1 MRRRQFLCLIPAAA
15 IAQNGQRDRYFAR
28 YPFDKWSEAGDR
40 AQLRWNVRIPAPQL
54 TSHQRL
60 ASRVEVEIEAR
71 EVEKRRGRGELITFF
86 QIEDSGGR
94 RWRRHDTFNLAAVPA
109 GAKAK
114 AAFYAQDFFVLP
126 GDYKVSLAV
135 CDSKTSGY
143 SFTQRTLRVSP
154 LRNDPLPNAFATLP
168 AIELASPLGLPD
180 YWFQPYTRG
189 RLNLPIETAKTVQI
203 DVILNLTLSERTAGS
218 LAAFRRNMNALV
230 PALKVLSQLRPS
242 QGVLNVTLLD
252 LTKRRI
258 WEQKNVEELNWERL
272 RAPFAE
278 SNPGV
283 IDAQS
288 LAAKEQM
295 TQFFWDQIL
304 DRLRPDPG
312 GAEHRAV
319 IVLSSPLFLAH
330 QIKVEPAAPPRDPRR
345 RVFYL
350 RYRPLPRYRTIPIPD
365 GGILPPAA
373 ALPSDDLEKTLKGL
387 DAKNFSPINP
397 AEFRKALA
405 AIMETIR
412 AWVE

>member
-1 MRRRQFLCLIPAAA
+1 MRRRQFLSLIPIPA
-15 IAQNGQRDRYFAR
+15 IAQNGARDRYFAR
-28 YPFDKWSEAGDR
+28 YPFDKWAEAGER
-40 AQLRWNVRIPAPQL
+40 AQLHWNVRIPAPQL
-54 TSHQRL
+54 SSHQRL
-60 ASRVEVEIEAR
+60 AGRVEVQIESREI
-71 EVEKRRGRGELITFF
+71 EKRRGRGELITFF
-86 QIEDSGGR
+86 QVEDSSGR
-94 RWRRHDTFNLAAVPA
+94 RWRRHDTFSLATIPA
-109 GAKAK
+109 GGKPK
-114 AAFYAQDFFVLP
+114 PLYYAQEFFIVP
-126 GDYKVSLAV
+126 GDYKFSLAA
-135 CDSKTSGY
+135 CDSKTSDY

-154 LRNDPLPNAFATLP
+154 LHNDPLPNAFANLP
-168 AIELASPLGLPD
+168 AIELASHLGMPD
-180 YWFQPYTRG
+180 SWFQPYTRG
-189 RLNLPIETAKTVQI
+189 RLNLPIETTRTVHI

-242 QGVLNVTLLD
+242 QGALNVTLLD
-252 LTKRRI
+252 LTKRRM
-258 WEQKNVEELNWERL
+258 WEQKNVEELNWDRL

-304 DRLRPDPG
+304 DRVRTDPE
-312 GAEHRAV
+312 GAEYRAV

-330 QIKVEPAAPPRDPRR
+330 QIKVEPAVPPRDARR

-350 RYRPLPRYRTIPIPD
+350 RYRPLPRYRAVPIPGD
-365 GGILPPAA
+365 GLRPPAT

-387 DAKNFSPINP
+387 DSKNFTPINP

-412 AWVE
+412 AWIE